1 VISLSPT
8 DIARAARA
16 TLVAGAPNPS
26 GEADAPTRAVVDS
39 REVRQGDLFIGLS
52 GERADGGEFA
62 AAAIEAGA
70 WGAIVTGAHT
80 DSAGAAAAERGARV
94 FESADPLGALA
105 GLAGAWLERL
115 RRRGCR
121 VVGITGST
129 GKTSTKDIL
138 LALAR
143 PPFGGRVHANRE
155 NFNTE
160 VGLPLTVLEAEEG
173 TELVVLEM
181 AMRGMGQI
189 RELARIARPDLGVIT
204 NVGPVHL
211 ELVGTLERVAE
222 AKAELIREL
231 APGAACVVPAAEEAL
246 RPHLRSDVRVLTFA
260 PYAPAHA
267 DGHDQLERTA
277 AIAGAAADVRALAV
291 EPAGDGVRVEVAA
304 GVERGTLEFN
314 FSQAHNVTNALAAI
328 GALHALGVPLTALAE
343 GAGGVR
349 FSSLRG
355 EELALPDGIVI
366 INDCYNANP
375 VSMRAAI
382 DHLAAV
388 ADRRGARRVVAVLGD
403 MRELGPQAPEF
414 HREIGARAAAAGV
427 EVLLAVGEHAADYV
441 QGFGGPAHEAPDAE
455 RAAQLAADLVREG
468 DVVLV
473 KASRGVGL
481 ERVTTALQAARGAAA

>member
-1 VISLSPT
+1 MIGLSPT
-8 DIARAARA
+8 EIAQAAGA
-16 TLVAGAPNPS
+16 TLVAGTPKPA
-26 GEADAPTRAVVDS
+26 GATDAPVRAVVDS
-39 REVRQGDLFIGLS
+39 RQTGPGDLFVGLA
-52 GERADGGEFA
+52 GERADGGAFA

-80 DSAGAAAAERGARV
+80 ASACAAAAGAGARV
-94 FESADPLGALA
+94 FESEGPLAALGALA
-105 GLAGAWLERL
+105 GAWLDRL
-115 RRRGCR
+115 RQDGCR
-121 VVGITGST
+121 VIGITGST

-138 LALAR
+138 LALAG

-160 VGLPLTVLEAEEG
+160 VGLPLTVLEAAQG
-173 TELVVLEM
+173 TDLIVLEM

-189 RELARIARPDLGVIT
+189 RDLARIARPDVGVIT

-211 ELVGTLERVAE
+211 ELVGTVERVAE

-231 APGAACVVPAAEEAL
+231 RSGATCVVPAAEEAL
-246 RPHLRSDVRVLTFA
+246 RPHLRSDVRVFTFA
-260 PYAPAHA
+260 AP
-267 DGHDQLERTA
+267 GGEGVE

-291 EPAGDGVRVEVAA
+291 EAHGDGLRVDVAA
-304 GVERGTLEFN
+304 GAERGTLEFN

-328 GALHALGVPLTALAE
+328 GGLHALGVPLNALEE
-343 GAGGVR
+343 GAQTVR

-355 EELALPDGIVI
+355 EELALRNGIVV

-375 VSMRAAI
+375 MSMRAAL

-388 ADRRGARRVVAVLGD
+388 ADRRAARRVVAVLGD
-403 MRELGPQAPEF
+403 MRELGPGAPEF
-414 HREIGARAAAAGV
+414 HREIGSLAAEAGV
-427 EVLLAVGEHAADYV
+427 EVLVAVGEHAADYV
-441 QGFGGPAHEAPDAE
+441 RGFGRPAHEAPDAE
-455 RAAQLAADLVREG
+455 RAAELAADLVREG

-481 ERVTTALQAARGAAA
+481 ERVTETLEGARSPA

>member
-1 VISLSPT
+1 VIGLSPT
-8 DIARAARA
+8 EIARAAGA
-16 TLVAGAPNPS
+16 TLVAGAPEQA
-26 GEADAPTRAVVDS
+26 GATDAPVRAVVDS
-39 REVRQGDLFIGLS
+39 RQAGPGDLFVGLA
-52 GERADGGEFA
+52 GERADGGAFA

-80 DSAGAAAAERGARV
+80 ASASSSAAGAGARV
-94 FESADPLGALA
+94 FEYEDPLVALGALA
-105 GLAGAWLERL
+105 RACLDRL
-115 RRRGCR
+115 RQDGCR
-121 VVGITGST
+121 VIGITGST

-138 LALAR
+138 LALAG

-160 VGLPLTVLEAEEG
+160 VGLPLTVLEAARG
-173 TELVVLEM
+173 TDLIVLEM

-189 RELARIARPDLGVIT
+189 RDLARIARPDVGVIT

-211 ELVGTLERVAE
+211 ELVGTVERVAE

-231 APGAACVVPAAEEAL
+231 GPGAACVVPAAEEAL
-246 RPHLRSDVRVLTFA
+246 HPHLRSDVRVFTFA
-260 PYAPAHA
+260 APGS
-267 DGHDQLERTA
+267 DGVE

-291 EPAGDGVRVEVAA
+291 EPHGDGLRVDVAA
-304 GVERGTLEFN
+304 GAERATLEFN

-328 GALHALGVPLTALAE
+328 GALHALAVPLNALGE
-343 GAGGVR
+343 GARSVR

-355 EELALPDGIVI
+355 EELVLRDGIVI

-375 VSMRAAI
+375 VSMRAAL

-403 MRELGPQAPEF
+403 MRELGPGAPEF
-414 HREIGARAAAAGV
+414 HREVGSLAAEAGV
-427 EVLLAVGEHAADYV
+427 EVLVAVGEHAADYV
-441 QGFGGPAHEAPDAE
+441 RGFGRPAHEAPDAE
-455 RAAQLAADLVREG
+455 RAAELAADLVREG

-481 ERVTTALQAARGAAA
+481 ERVTGTLEGARSAPA

>member
-1 VISLSPT
+1 VIGFSPT
-8 DIARAARA
+8 EIARAAGA
-16 TLVAGAPNPS
+16 SLVAGAPEPA
-26 GEADAPTRAVVDS
+26 GATDAPARAVVDS
-39 REVRQGDLFIGLS
+39 RQAGPGDLFVGLT
-52 GERADGGEFA
+52 GERADGGAFA

-70 WGAIVTGAHT
+70 WGAIVTGAHAA
-80 DSAGAAAAERGARV
+80 SASASAAGASARV
-94 FESADPLGALA
+94 FESEDPLAALGALA
-105 GLAGAWLERL
+105 AAWLDRL
-115 RRRGCR
+115 RRGGCR
-121 VVGITGST
+121 VIGITGST

-160 VGLPLTVLEAEEG
+160 VGLPLTALEAEAG
-173 TELVVLEM
+173 TELIVLEM

-189 RELARIARPDLGVIT
+189 RDLARIARPDVGVIT

-211 ELVGTLERVAE
+211 ELVGTVENVAR

-231 APGAACVVPAAEEAL
+231 APGAACVVPAGEEAL

-260 PYAPAHA
+260 APIS
-267 DGHDQLERTA
+267 GGVE

-291 EPAGDGVRVEVAA
+291 EPRGEDLRVEVAA
-304 GVERGTLEFN
+304 GAERAELEFN
-314 FSQAHNVTNALAAI
+314 FSQAHNVTNALAAV
-328 GALHALGVPLTALAE
+328 GALHALGVPLSALGE
-343 GAGGVR
+343 GAHNVR

-355 EELALPDGIVI
+355 EELALPDGVVI

-382 DHLAAV
+382 EHLAAV
-388 ADRRGARRVVAVLGD
+388 ADRRGARRMVAVLGD

-414 HREIGARAAAAGV
+414 HREIGALAAETGV

-441 QGFGGPAHEAPDAE
+441 RGFDRPAHEAPDAE
-455 RAAQLAADLVREG
+455 RAAGVAADLVREG

-481 ERVTTALQAARGAAA
+481 ERVTETLAGTRSATA

>member
-1 VISLSPT
+1 VIGFPPT
-8 DIARAARA
+8 EIARAAGA
-16 TLVAGAPNPS
+16 TLVAGAP
-26 GEADAPTRAVVDS
+26 EQAHATDAAVRAVVDS
-39 REVRQGDLFIGLS
+39 RQAGPGDLFVGLA
-52 GERADGGEFA
+52 GERADGGAFA

-80 DSAGAAAAERGARV
+80 AAASASAAGTGARV
-94 FESADPLGALA
+94 FESEYPLPALGALA
-105 GLAGAWLERL
+105 GAWLGRL
-115 RRRGCR
+115 RQDGCR
-121 VVGITGST
+121 VIGITGST

-138 LALAR
+138 LALAG

-160 VGLPLTVLEAEEG
+160 VGLPLTVLEAAQG
-173 TELVVLEM
+173 TDLIVLEM

-189 RELARIARPDLGVIT
+189 RDLARIARPDVGVIT

-211 ELVGTLERVAE
+211 ELVGTIENVAL

-231 APGAACVVPAAEEAL
+231 GPGATCVVPAGDEAL
-246 RPHLRSDVRVLTFA
+246 APHLRTDVRIVTFA
-260 PYAPAHA
+260 VRS
-267 DGHDQLERTA
+267 DQTD
-277 AIAGAAADVRALAV
+277 ADVRALAI

-304 GVERGTLEFN
+304 GAERATLEFN

-328 GALHALGVPLTALAE
+328 GALHALGVPLNALEE
-343 GAGGVR
+343 GARTVR

-355 EELALPDGIVI
+355 EELELENGVVV

-375 VSMRAAI
+375 VSMRAAL

-403 MRELGPQAPEF
+403 MRELGPGAPDF
-414 HREIGARAAAAGV
+414 HREIGSLAAGAGV
-427 EVLLAVGEHAADYV
+427 EVLVAVGEHAADYV
-441 QGFGGPAHEAPDAE
+441 RGFGRPAHEAPDAE
-455 RAAQLAADLVREG
+455 RAAELAADLVREG

-481 ERVTTALQAARGAAA
+481 ERVTGTLEGVQGAPA

>member
-1 VISLSPT
+1 VIGFSPT
-8 DIARAARA
+8 EIARAAGA
-16 TLVAGAPNPS
+16 TLVAGAPEPD
-26 GEADAPTRAVVDS
+26 GATDAPTRAVVDS
-39 REVRQGDLFIGLS
+39 RQAGPGDLFVGLA
-52 GERADGGEFA
+52 GERADGGAFA

-70 WGAIVTGAHT
+70 WGAIVTGAHAA
-80 DSAGAAAAERGARV
+80 SVSASAAGASARV
-94 FESADPLGALA
+94 FESEDPLAALGAVA
-105 GLAGAWLERL
+105 RAWLDRL
-115 RRRGCR
+115 RQGGCR

-143 PPFGGRVHANRE
+143 PPFGGRVHANPE

-173 TELVVLEM
+173 TDLIVLEM

-189 RELARIARPDLGVIT
+189 RDLARIARPDVGVIT

-211 ELVGTLERVAE
+211 ELVGTVENVAR
-222 AKAELIREL
+222 AKAELIAEL
-231 APGAACVVPAAEEAL
+231 APGAACVVPAGDEAL

-260 PYAPAHA
+260 AP
-267 DGHDQLERTA
+267 GSEGVE

-291 EPAGDGVRVEVAA
+291 EPRGEDLRVDVVAGA
-304 GVERGTLEFN
+304 ERAELEFN
-314 FSQAHNVTNALAAI
+314 FSQAHNLTNALAAI
-328 GALHALGVPLTALAE
+328 GALHALGVPLSALGE
-343 GAGGVR
+343 GARNVR

-355 EELALPDGIVI
+355 EELALPDGVVI

-382 DHLAAV
+382 EHLAAV
-388 ADRRGARRVVAVLGD
+388 ADRRGARRMVAVLGD
-403 MRELGPQAPEF
+403 MRELGPRAPEF
-414 HREIGARAAAAGV
+414 HREIGALAAETGV

-441 QGFGGPAHEAPDAE
+441 RGFDRPAHEAPDAE
-455 RAAQLAADLVREG
+455 RAAGVAADLVREG

-481 ERVTTALQAARGAAA
+481 ERVTETLAGTRSATA

>member
-1 VISLSPT
+1 M
-8 DIARAARA
+8 
-16 TLVAGAPNPS
+16 
-26 GEADAPTRAVVDS
+26 
-39 REVRQGDLFIGLS
+39 GLA
-52 GERADGGEFA
+52 GERADGGAFA

-80 DSAGAAAAERGARV
+80 ASASASAARASARV
-94 FESADPLGALA
+94 FESEDPLAALGALA
-105 GLAGAWLERL
+105 RAWLDRL
-115 RRRGCR
+115 RRGGCR

-173 TELVVLEM
+173 TDLIVLEM

-189 RELARIARPDLGVIT
+189 RDLARIARPDVGVIT

-211 ELVGTLERVAE
+211 ELVGTVENVAR
-222 AKAELIREL
+222 AKAELIAEL
-231 APGAACVVPAAEEAL
+231 APGAACVVPAGEEAL

-260 PYAPAHA
+260 AP
-267 DGHDQLERTA
+267 GSEGLE

-291 EPAGDGVRVEVAA
+291 EPRGENLRVDVAA
-304 GVERGTLEFN
+304 GAERAELEFN

-328 GALHALGVPLTALAE
+328 GALHALGVPLSALGE
-343 GAGGVR
+343 GARDVR

-355 EELALPDGIVI
+355 EELALPDGVVI

-382 DHLAAV
+382 EHLAAV
-388 ADRRGARRVVAVLGD
+388 ADRRGARRMVAVLGD

-414 HREIGARAAAAGV
+414 HREIGALAAETGV

-441 QGFGGPAHEAPDAE
+441 RGFDRPAHEAPDAE
-455 RAAQLAADLVREG
+455 RAADVAAGLVREG

-481 ERVTTALQAARGAAA
+481 ERVTETLAGARSASA

>member
-1 VISLSPT
+1 MIGLSPAE
-8 DIARAARA
+8 IARAAGA
-16 TLVAGAPNPS
+16 TLVAGAP
-26 GEADAPTRAVVDS
+26 GRAGATDAPGRAVVDS
-39 REVRQGDLFIGLS
+39 RQAGPGDLFVGLA
-52 GERADGGEFA
+52 GEHADGGAFA
-62 AAAIEAGA
+62 ASAIEAGA
-70 WGAIVTGAHT
+70 WGAIVTGAHAAST
-80 DSAGAAAAERGARV
+80 TASATGTGARV
-94 FESADPLGALA
+94 FDTGNPLAALGA
-105 GLAGAWLERL
+105 LAGAWLERL
-115 RRRGCR
+115 REGGCR

-173 TELVVLEM
+173 TDLMVLEM

-189 RELARIARPDLGVIT
+189 RDLARIARPDVAVIT

-211 ELVGTLERVAE
+211 ELVGTVERVAA
-222 AKAELIREL
+222 AKAELIHEL
-231 APGAACVVPAAEEAL
+231 HPGAKCVVPAAEEAL
-246 RPHLRSDVRVLTFA
+246 RPHLRSDVRVFTFA
-260 PYAPAHA
+260 AP
-267 DGHDQLERTA
+267 GSEGVEG
-277 AIAGAAADVRALAV
+277 IAGAAADVRALAV
-291 EPAGDGVRVEVAA
+291 EPHGDGLRVDVAA
-304 GVERGTLEFN
+304 GAERATLEFN

-328 GALHALGVPLTALAE
+328 GALHALGVPLNALE
-343 GAGGVR
+343 QGAGTVR

-355 EELALPDGIVI
+355 EELALRNGVVI

-403 MRELGPQAPEF
+403 MRELGDRAPEF
-414 HREIGARAAAAGV
+414 HREVGALAAEGGV
-427 EVLLAVGEHAADYV
+427 EVLLAVGEHAGDYTR
-441 QGFGGPAHEAPDAE
+441 GFGRPAHEAPDAE
-455 RAAQLAADLVREG
+455 RAAELAAGLIREG

-481 ERVTTALQAARGAAA
+481 ERVTEALEGARGAAI